1 MELFLLFDTTGL
13 EDWKTDPTSDIY
25 DWELLQ
31 ARLEQLRTVR
41 ASNDQL
47 AMIFALRT
55 SLARNLGDM
64 GCSKVRYLYQL
75 VPTKLSNVDDLAPPT
90 P

>member
-1 MELFLLFDTTGL
+1 MEQ
-13 EDWKTDPTSDIY
+13 WKKDPKSDIY

-31 ARLEQLRTVR
+31 ARLEQLQNVR

-47 AMIFALRT
+47 SMIFALRT

-64 GCSKVRYLYQL
+64 GCSKV
-75 VPTKLSNVDDLAPPT
+75 TKTTQHMFDREADFVRW
-90 P
+90 

>member
-1 MELFLLFDTTGL
+1 MLHAGL
-13 EDWKTDPTSDIY
+13 EAWKTDPQSDIY

-31 ARLEQLRTVR
+31 GRLEQLRNVG

-47 AMIFALRT
+47 SMIFALRS

-64 GCSKVRYLYQL
+64 GCSKVKFPI
-75 VPTKLSNVDDLAPPT
+75 VNV
-90 P
+90 